1 MRGVKLRGLPPLW
14 STGAMRKTIALLMM
28 VALAACS
35 GDEVVDTT
43 TTDAS
48 STTAETPTTHTTP
61 PSTSQPATT
70 TTTSSTT
77 TTTPDPRAPE
87 GSGCTPGTEGL
98 PDGEW
103 YGGVRAFDER
113 TISFDLA
120 CLFTGEAAIAAA
132 AEDGEESPPPNDYYV
147 RNENDQVRVLVV
159 DGDTPVTWYTSGDPN
174 DEATG
179 VFSEWIEFLA
189 TQESYLGIWVTI
201 ESGAV
206 TEIAEWWV
214 P

>member
-1 MRGVKLRGLPPLW
+1 
-14 STGAMRKTIALLMM
+14 MRKTIVLLMM
-28 VALAACS
+28 LALAACA
-35 GDEVVDTT
+35 GGEGTDTT
-43 TTDAS
+43 TSEATT
-48 STTAETPTTHTTP
+48 TTADT
-61 PSTSQPATT
+61 PSTDTPATT
-70 TTTSSTT
+70 TTPPETT
-77 TTTPDPRAPE
+77 TTVSPTTTNPDPLAPE

-103 YGGVRAFDER
+103 YGGVRAFDDR

-120 CLFTGEAAIAAA
+120 CLFTGEAAVVAA

-174 DEATG
+174 DEETG
-179 VFSEWIEFLA
+179 MFSEWIEFLA

-206 TEIAEWWV
+206 AEIAEWWV